1 MQKFIGL
8 IRNYIFLKLIHFLA
22 GHIRSVDGFY
32 GCYRG
37 LTPKLVGTICT
48 MVFSEKIAN
57 RLGLQAMEDKKDDEL
72 LTDEEL

>member
-1 MQKFIGL
+1 MVSLVANKETFRITKYFL
-8 IRNYIFLKLIHFLA
+8 ILA
-22 GHIRSVDGFY
+22 GHIRKIDGFY

-37 LTPKLVGTICT
+37 LTPKLVGSICS

-57 RLGLQAMEDKKDDEL
+57 RLGLQALEEKKDEDL

>member
-1 MQKFIGL
+1 MKTHTAL
-8 IRNYIFLKLIHFLA
+8 IRNNISLKIIRFAA